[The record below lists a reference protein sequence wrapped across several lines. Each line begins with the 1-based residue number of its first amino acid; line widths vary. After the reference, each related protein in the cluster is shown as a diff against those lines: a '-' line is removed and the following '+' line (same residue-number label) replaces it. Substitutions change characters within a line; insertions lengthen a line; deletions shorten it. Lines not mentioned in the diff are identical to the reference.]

1 MQRQDKIE
9 LEPITC
15 LPHAPTTDTGYRKLR
30 RLDEVS
36 SDVDVICF
44 GLSPDLMIPS
54 RSWLDCLMVPY
65 FFSPVKTGRVRMGL
79 RLLLRMN
86 TFWVVILNG

>member
-9 LEPITC
+9 LEPIIR
-15 LPHAPTTDTGYRKLR
+15 LPHAATTDTGYRKLR

-36 SDVDVICF
+36 SDVDVTCF

-54 RSWLDCLMVPY
+54 RLWLNRLLVLY
-65 FFSPVKTGRVRMGL
+65 FSSPVKTGRVRMRL
-79 RLLLRMN
+79 RLLL
-86 TFWVVILNG
+86 